1 MMMAYRKAILEIE
14 NEILTLKH
22 QNQKLLDDNQQNNR
36 KEKYYSKKDEFDSK
50 VTNINKTGHE
60 IEESKSNAIRMST
73 PEIKQ
78 LYDKY
83 QAEKQEVELIK
94 NELDSLEKA
103 LTESLKEEN
112 RKYIE
117 LIIDRKILK
126 EKILLLEKNLDKK
139 PLEDVIKLQ
148 AAEKKLEFHTNK
160 NDIQIELH
168 NEKITGKWSDDKDQE
183 AIAIMVEL
191 YLKAIENQNVD
202 KHLVEGKNSRIT
214 KQIERE
220 LAKELKG
227 KGLEKGEINNK
238 KIDEILT
245 SIETSAEELASP
257 KH

>member
-22 QNQKLLDDNQQNNR
+22 QNPKLLDDNQQNNR

-126 EKILLLEKNLDKK
+126 EKILLLEKKLDKK

-148 AAEKKLEFHTNK
+148 AAEKKSTPFDPITIVKNLFKSISESSDWQKDFSNKHKLDINENKAEEKLEFHTNK

-168 NEKITGKWSDDKDQE
+168 NEKITRKWSDDKDQE

-191 YLKAIENQNVD
+191 YLKAIEN
-202 KHLVEGKNSRIT
+202 
-214 KQIERE
+214 
-220 LAKELKG
+220 
-227 KGLEKGEINNK
+227 
-238 KIDEILT
+238 
-245 SIETSAEELASP
+245 
-257 KH
+257 